1 MTFEIR
7 DKNAQLKGVGNK
19 AGNLCLM
26 KRHGFRVPNGLILD
40 GDTYTETIKLNGI
53 QKQIDELLSE
63 LNKDNVK
70 STSENLI
77 KLFDRAE
84 LYGATKLDISAH
96 TDAGKLYAV
105 RSSCMA
111 EDLKD
116 FSFAGQYDTTLNVE
130 KEDIAER
137 VIDCYKSMFSETVLS
152 YLADNKIPA
161 SDYRMCVIIQ
171 EMVDADYSGIAF
183 TLNPATGND
192 KEMLIE
198 VSEGLGENIVS
209 GKTKPEQYLYDWYDL
224 HENNRNPENK
234 LISPEKLAD
243 FAEIFTG
250 IQLLFGVP
258 CDIEFAVKGG
268 ELFIL
273 QAREITRIQYRGIKD
288 LWTTADFK
296 DGGVSASVC
305 TPYMWSL
312 YEYIWEHALRRF
324 IVDTDILRDEELP
337 VKLGEM
343 FYGRCYW
350 NLSAVKKAMSRVIG
364 YKERDFDNE
373 YGISGNYEG
382 DGQTT
387 GVTPGTLWGMARIAI
402 KQKKLLDDRKKNS
415 ERYKRELLEIY
426 TDYKTK
432 YDNDEIKDIQSDFY
446 DLTHERYLRSETTY
460 FWQIFINTIHQSIFK
475 DSLLKYVSESDYIA
489 LLGSIDNI
497 SHLLP
502 FYDMWEV
509 TRNIRKS
516 DEAFTYW
523 QDTNAEDIAKDLL
536 AGSHMLPQVRKLISD
551 YGYHS
556 DKELDVTYPCYY
568 EDPLPIIVMVKD
580 MVMLDNSYSPMEDKE
595 RGTRVYRQKLE
606 ELRKRVPE
614 KKFKK
619 LSAKIEGMRNM
630 LWWREEFRDVS
641 TRFYYLLRIYTIR
654 YAEKLCADGVLK
666 NVDDVWML
674 KVGNLWDYIAG
685 KLSAADLDKII
696 EKNRK
701 YYNCYRNYISDNEL
715 GCDFAP
721 LKGDENNSYL
731 QGLGAGNGQVTGTAR
746 VIEDFSQIGR
756 LREGDIL
763 VTRFTDTG
771 WTPKFAILS
780 GIVTEYG
787 GILCHAAI
795 VSREYGIPAIVCCK
809 DAMTQIKDGQMITI
823 DGMTGR
829 VALDAKNTKETGEKQ

>member
-7 DKNAQLKGVGNK
+7 DKNAKLSETGNK
-19 AGNLCLM
+19 ARNLCLM
-26 KRHGFRVPNGLILD
+26 KRQGFKVPDGLILD
-40 GDTYTETIKLNGI
+40 GDIYTETIKTCRI
-53 QKQIDELLSE
+53 QKQINELLSG
-63 LNKDNVK
+63 LNKDNVR
-70 STSENLI
+70 SVSDRMLE
-77 KLFDRAE
+77 LFEKVTLD
-84 LYGATKLDISAH
+84 GATRLDISAH
-96 TDAGKLYAV
+96 TDAGKRYAV

-116 FSFAGQYDTTLNVE
+116 FSFAGQYETTLNVE
-130 KEDIAER
+130 KKDIADR
-137 VIDCYKSMFSETVLS
+137 VIDCYRSMFSETVLS
-152 YLADNKIPA
+152 YLADNGIPA
-161 SDYRMCVIIQ
+161 TDYRMCVIIQ

-183 TLNPATGND
+183 TLNPVTGND

-234 LISPEKLAD
+234 LISSDKLAC
-243 FAEIFTG
+243 FADVFSN
-250 IQLLFGVP
+250 IQQLFGVP
-258 CDIEFAVKGG
+258 CDIEFAVKDGD
-268 ELFIL
+268 LFIL
-273 QAREITRIQYRGIKD
+273 QAREITKIQYKGIKD
-288 LWTTADFK
+288 IWTTADFK

-337 VKLGEM
+337 SKLGEM

-387 GVTPGTLWGMARIAI
+387 GITPGTLWGMARIAL

-415 ERYKRELLEIY
+415 ERYKSELLEIY
-426 TDYKTK
+426 TDYKTR
-432 YDNDEIKDIQSDFY
+432 YDNGQIKDIQSDFY

-509 TRNIRKS
+509 TRNIRNS
-516 DEAFTYW
+516 DEAFAYW
-523 QDTNAEDIAKDLL
+523 QDAGAEDIAKDLL
-536 AGSHMLPQVRKLISD
+536 TDSHMLPQVRKLISD

-568 EDPLPIIVMVKD
+568 ENPLPIIVMVKD
-580 MVMLDNSYSPMEDKE
+580 MVMLDDSYSPMEDKE

-606 ELRKRVPE
+606 ELRERVSE

-654 YAEKLCADGVLK
+654 YAEKLCVDGVLK
-666 NVDDVWML
+666 NDDDVWML

-721 LKGDENNSYL
+721 LKGDENNAYL

-756 LREGDIL
+756 LQNGDIL

-809 DAMTQIKDGQMITI
+809 DAMAQIKDGQIITI

-829 VALDAKNTKETGEKQ
+829 VVLDAKNTKETGEK

>member
-1 MTFEIR
+1 MTFEIS
-7 DKNAQLKGVGNK
+7 DKNAKLQGIGNK

-26 KRHGFRVPNGLILD
+26 KRQGIKVPNGLILD
-40 GDTYTETIKLNGI
+40 GDIYTETIKTSGI
-53 QKQIDELLSE
+53 AEQIDKLLSE
-63 LNKDNVK
+63 LSKENVGYISK
-70 STSENLI
+70 EVTE
-77 KLFDRAE
+77 LFDRAKLSGE
-84 LYGATKLDISAH
+84 TRLDINAH
-96 TDAGKLYAV
+96 TDDAKRYAV
-105 RSSCMA
+105 RSSCMV

-116 FSFAGQYDTTLNVE
+116 FSFAGQYETTLNVE
-130 KEDIAER
+130 KKDIPER
-137 VIDCYKSMFSETVLS
+137 VIDCYRSMFSETVLS

-161 SDYRMCVIIQ
+161 TDYRMCVIIQ

-224 HENNRNPENK
+224 HENDRNPGNK
-234 LISPEKLAD
+234 LIGSDKLSE
-243 FAEIFTG
+243 FAKAFSEV
-250 IQLLFGVP
+250 QLLFGVP

-268 ELFIL
+268 ELYIL
-273 QAREITRIQYRGIKD
+273 QAREITKIQYQGIRD

-324 IVDTDILRDEELP
+324 IVDTDILKDDELP
-337 VKLGEM
+337 SKLGEM
-343 FYGRCYW
+343 YYGRCYW

-415 ERYKRELLEIY
+415 ERYKRELLDIY
-426 TDYKTK
+426 TDYKTR
-432 YDNDEIKDIQSDFY
+432 YDKNEIKDIQSDFY

-475 DSLLKYVSESDYIA
+475 DSLLKYVNESDYIA

-509 TRNIRKS
+509 TRNIRKNAQDLS
-516 DEAFTYW
+516 YW
-523 QDTNAEDIAKDLL
+523 QERSAGEIAKDLL
-536 AGSHMLPQVRKLISD
+536 TDEHMMPQVRKLIAD

-568 EDPLPIIVMVKD
+568 EDPLPVIVMVKD
-580 MVMLDNSYSPMEDKE
+580 MAMLDDSYSPMEDKE
-595 RGTRVYRQKLE
+595 RGTAVYRQKLD
-606 ELRKRVPE
+606 ELKSRVSE
-614 KKFKK
+614 KKYKK

-641 TRFYYLLRIYTIR
+641 TRFYYLLRIYTMK

-666 NVDDVWML
+666 SAEDVWML

-685 KLSAADLDKII
+685 KLSADDLGSII

-715 GCDFAP
+715 GCDFTP
-721 LKGDENNSYL
+721 LKGDENAAFL

-746 VIEDFSQIGR
+746 VIEDFSQIER

-809 DAMTQIKDGQMITI
+809 DAMSRIKDGQTITI

-829 VALDAKNTKETGEKQ
+829 VVLDVKKD